1 MSWLYS
7 QALVEEYSE
16 DISSDGE
23 PSALSNGKPTQ
34 LPSWCSDKTMAN
46 CQLSQS
52 GMTFKPLTEDHGEA
66 VLMSF
71 LEAFPVRTLAA
82 PAKAKASKETDHPCG
97 NTWRESLEK
106 FDLDTHTWKTHQCL
120 WDEDLQ
126 PSSVILPK
134 WGMMRSGVLW
144 ERTTLPRLTSGTG
157 SGSWA
162 TPRSSSAMA
171 ANMSENLAARCADY
185 GNLEEQVSLTMWPT
199 PTCQEVEH
207 PDAELTDTGRRLSKD
222 GQSSHSLNLADSVK
236 KWPTPAARD
245 YQPTNNNE
253 TLEQGRFVDQLPNKV
268 KMIEQNIPTP
278 NARDWKDSTQKS
290 SMNALEA
297 GSQMTLGRYVHKYPT
312 PQANEDAAGTPA
324 GNMQKMLGNDP
335 RVPGETQEEW
345 SKGALNPTWVEWL
358 MGWPIG
364 WTSMDAIEGLDWRGW
379 ETDPADEGE
388 VPRVAT
394 GIKHRVGRLK
404 AIGNGQVPQ
413 VAAMAWN
420 ILSK

>member
-106 FDLDTHTWKTHQCL
+106 FGLDTHTWKTHQCL

-134 WGMMRSGVLW
+134 WGMMLSGVLW

-157 SGSWA
+157 SGS
-162 TPRSSSAMA
+162 SGS
-171 ANMSENLAARCADY
+171 
-185 GNLEEQVSLTMWPT
+185 WPT

-222 GQSSHSLNLADSVK
+222 GKSSHSLNLADSVK
-236 KWPTPAARD
+236 QWPTPCTRD
-245 YQPTNNNE
+245 YKGANAEDGLIRND
-253 TLEQGRFVDQLPNKV
+253 GKSRMDQLPNAV
-268 KMIEQNIPTP
+268 AHGDTP
-278 NARDWKDSTQKS
+278 EPSGQ
-290 SMNALEA
+290 
-297 GSQMTLGRYVHKYPT
+297 
-312 PQANEDAAGTPA
+312 
-324 GNMQKMLGNDP
+324 
-335 RVPGETQEEW
+335 
-345 SKGALNPTWVEWL
+345 LNPTWVEWL

-364 WTSMDAIEGLDWRGW
+364 WTSMDAIEDLDWRGW